1 MCVGFLFFGTS
12 LPGLIALFALATVNS
27 VCDLISSIVVGV
39 LGPVSPPRRPSGTRP
54 CSHLPVRSHYG
65 RFRSPLL
72 QRLLSEDPASC
83 HELGQAAHTR
93 VHGMFSW
100 RAIAEQHLETY
111 ERALHAARS

>member
-72 QRLLSEDPASC
+72 QRLFTAKGSFPVINSAWSPDRPTSC
-83 HELGQAAHTR
+83 TVLGTTR
-93 VHGMFSW
+93 
-100 RAIAEQHLETY
+100 
-111 ERALHAARS
+111 